1 MAHCINRKE
10 GSDLKRR
17 ASFENEEIQLKRARE
32 DQKEKQMLVMKAEEF
47 LTHEKK
53 RKPKDLSPSALEN
66 QDVSFLSDLFKD
78 AVDGKYKFYIF
89 IKTYSIPNFFVDK
102 DWKWT
107 FYSKVDADDEIG
119 RKLTRI
125 EEHIFKKNKKEIV
138 KFLKEP
144 WVGTEH
150 QNDVA
155 DTKVR

>member
-1 MAHCINRKE
+1 MLLTVSTNKSVLYIYQN
-10 GSDLKRR
+10 L
-17 ASFENEEIQLKRARE
+17 FNTQL
-32 DQKEKQMLVMKAEEF
+32 
-47 LTHEKK
+47 
-53 RKPKDLSPSALEN
+53 
-66 QDVSFLSDLFKD
+66 
-78 AVDGKYKFYIF
+78 
-89 IKTYSIPNFFVDK
+89 FVDK

-125 EEHIFKKNKKEIV
+125 EEHVFRKNKNDIV
-138 KFLKEP
+138 KFLKES